1 MIRTVLLLATLATVG
16 CAADRVAQPDS
27 PDAAKYDAAGPEQL
41 GHFHG
46 LELPATFS
54 GTLPCADCPGIR
66 HELNLWPDG
75 VFHLRREWLGR
86 GGSESDLGRWR
97 LDPSRKA
104 ILLYGGREMPLQFEV
119 KGPRTLRQLDIRGR
133 HIESDLPYELTSDGT
148 LSHLD
153 LDLSMHGMFR
163 YLADAARFEVCY
175 TGRSYPVAMEGDYL
189 ALERAYVAAD
199 KPAPGAPLMASFE
212 GQITERPAMEGDQLI
227 PTVVV
232 QRFVGLFPSQ
242 TCERAM
248 SEASLPNTYWR
259 IVALAGEPIP
269 AVQNRREPHL
279 ILRLPDNRYRAT
291 VGCNQLTGSYAVN
304 GERISFR
311 QGASTRMACPP
322 PLDVREERLRRVLGE
337 AQGWNIAGQT
347 LELLDR
353 EGANI
358 ATFEAVYL
366 P

>member
-1 MIRTVLLLATLATVG
+1 MGPEGLEMLRIILFLAALATVG
-16 CAADRVAQPDS
+16 CTTERVVA
-27 PDAAKYDAAGPEQL
+27 PDAGNSAEYSTAVTERPERL
-41 GHFHG
+41 AG
-46 LELPATFS
+46 LELPATFT

-66 HELNLWPDG
+66 HQLNLWPDG

-86 GGSESDLGRWR
+86 DGSESDLGRWR
-97 LDPSRKA
+97 LDPSRDA

-119 KGPRTLRQLDIRGR
+119 KGPRTLRQLDIQGR

-148 LSHLD
+148 LSRLD

-199 KPAPGAPLMASFE
+199 KRAPGAPLMASFQ
-212 GQITERPAMEGDQLI
+212 GRITERPAMEGDQLI

-232 QRFVGLFPSQ
+232 ERFVGLFPSQ

-248 SEASLPNTYWR
+248 SEASLPSTYWR

-269 AVQNRREPHL
+269 PVQNRREPHL

-291 VGCNQLTGSYAVN
+291 VGCNQLTGSYSVN

-311 QGASTRMACPP
+311 
-322 PLDVREERLRRVLGE
+322 
-337 AQGWNIAGQT
+337 
-347 LELLDR
+347 
-353 EGANI
+353 EG
-358 ATFEAVYL
+358 
-366 P
+366 

>member
-1 MIRTVLLLATLATVG
+1 MIRIVLLMAALATAG
-16 CAADRVAQPDS
+16 CATPRVGQPDAGS
-27 PDAAKYDAAGPEQL
+27 ATEYDAAGPEQADQ
-41 GHFHG
+41 FHG
-46 LELPATFS
+46 LELPATFA
-54 GTLPCADCPGIR
+54 GTLPCADCPGVR
-66 HELNLWPDG
+66 HELSLWPDG

-86 GGSESDLGRWR
+86 DDSESDLGRWR
-97 LDPSRKA
+97 LDPSRDA

-119 KGPRTLRQLDIRGR
+119 KGPRTLRQLDIQGR
-133 HIESDLPYELTSDGT
+133 PIDSDLPYELTSDGT
-148 LSHLD
+148 LRRLELD
-153 LDLSMHGMFR
+153 LFMHGMFS
-163 YLADAARFEVCY
+163 YLADSARFEVCY

-199 KPAPGAPLMASFE
+199 KPGPGAPLMAAFE
-212 GQITERPAMEGDQLI
+212 GRITERPPMEGDQLI

-232 QRFVGLFPSQ
+232 ERFVRLSPSQ

-259 IVALAGEPIP
+259 IVALEGEPIP
-269 AVQNRREPHL
+269 AVRDRREPHL

-291 VGCNQLTGSYAVN
+291 VGCNQLTGSYSVN
-304 GERISFR
+304 GGRISFR
-311 QGASTRMACPP
+311 GGASTRMACPP
-322 PLDVREERLRRVLGE
+322 PLDGREDRLRRVLAE
-337 AQGWNIAGQT
+337 TERWNIAGQI
-347 LELLDR
+347 LELLDQ